1 MNLTKTEYVKHM
13 VFVLF
18 IGIFLGLIISL
29 WWRAAQIVHME
40 RDHGLRPEWVE
51 ITK

>member
-1 MNLTKTEYVKHM
+1 MNLTKTEYAKHM
-13 VFVLF
+13 VFALI

-29 WWRAAQIVHME
+29 WWRASLIDHME

-51 ITK
+51 IIK